1 MIVDSAT
8 LILYDIV
15 KSIGFRTPM
24 DDAFTKLP
32 DESWEQCVD
41 RLLDEMK
48 SKHPN
53 WESYSMLEKI
63 HLSNQVYHSV
73 TKYRMRKGDFGVSNM
88 PSYGPRG
95 GRYTIEFSDKS
106 GSPYRRYY

>member
-1 MIVDSAT
+1 VIVDSAT
-8 LILYDIV
+8 LILYGIV

-24 DDAFTKLP
+24 DDAFAKMP

-53 WESYSMLEKI
+53 WESYSTLEKI

-73 TKYRMRKGDFGVSNM
+73 TKYRMRKGDFGISNM
-88 PSYGPRG
+88 SSYGPRG
-95 GRYTIEFSDKS
+95 GRYTIEFSGKS
-106 GSPYRRYY
+106 GRPYRRYF